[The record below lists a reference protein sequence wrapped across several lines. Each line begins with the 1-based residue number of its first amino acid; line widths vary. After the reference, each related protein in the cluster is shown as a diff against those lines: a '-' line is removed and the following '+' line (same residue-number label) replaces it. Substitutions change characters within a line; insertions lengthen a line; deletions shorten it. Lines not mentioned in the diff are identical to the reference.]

1 MNVQIYTNS
10 HEGQIF
16 LRCLARDVN
25 LRRVFLLLGGMVAI
39 AAIITAIIAAVAR
52 VLLTRVA

>member
-1 MNVQIYTNS
+1 MNVQIYMSS
-10 HEGQIF
+10 HEGQMF
-16 LRCLARDVN
+16 RRCLARDVN

-39 AAIITAIIAAVAR
+39 AAIIVAVAR